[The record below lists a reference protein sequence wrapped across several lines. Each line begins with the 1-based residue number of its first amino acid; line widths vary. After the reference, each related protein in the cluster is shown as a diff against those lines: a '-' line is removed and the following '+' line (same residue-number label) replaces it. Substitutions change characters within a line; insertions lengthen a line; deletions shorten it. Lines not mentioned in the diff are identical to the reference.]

1 MRIMQKPELLAPA
14 GSLEK
19 GKMALLYGADAL
31 YLGGTNF
38 GLRAF
43 ASNFDKETMREMIE
57 YAHSLNKKIY
67 VTVNIVPHNED
78 LINLPEYL
86 LELQE
91 LKVDALIISDLGV
104 WNIAKNTVPQM
115 PLHVSTQANTSNW
128 SAVEMWQKLGAD
140 RVVLARELGLTEI
153 AEIKDKTKM
162 ELEVF
167 VHGAM
172 CISHSGRCLLSN
184 YMAGRDANKGAC
196 VQACRWKYSL
206 VEENRPNEHFP
217 VLEDERGTYI
227 FNSKDL
233 CLINY
238 VPELIKA
245 GVDSFKIEGRMK
257 SMHYVASVVSVYRQA
272 IDSYFAAPENYIVQ
286 EKWLEELAKVSHRS
300 YTQGF
305 MTGKTDENSQVYTT
319 SSYQQTHDFVGLTV
333 KYDALAKR
341 LYIEQRNNI
350 KNGEELEILQPNGK
364 LLSLVLVDMQDDKG
378 QEISVAPHPRQIIS
392 VPYLQFVAEN
402 SLVRRKINV

>member
-1 MRIMQKPELLAPA
+1 MQKPELLAPA

-115 PLHVSTQANTSNW
+115 SLHVSTQANTSNW

-350 KNGEELEILQPNGK
+350 KSGEELEILQPNGK

>member
-115 PLHVSTQANTSNW
+115 SLHVSTQANTSNW

-350 KNGEELEILQPNGK
+350 KSGEELEILQPNGK

>member
-43 ASNFDKETMREMIE
+43 ASNFDKETMREMVE

-115 PLHVSTQANTSNW
+115 SLHVSTQANTSNW

-140 RVVLARELGLTEI
+140 RVVLARELGLKEI

>member
-43 ASNFDKETMREMIE
+43 ASNFDKETMREMVE

-350 KNGEELEILQPNGK
+350 KSGEELEILQPNGK
-364 LLSLVLVDMQDDKG
+364 ILSLVLVDMQDDKG

>member
-333 KYDALAKR
+333 KYDDLAKR

-350 KNGEELEILQPNGK
+350 KSGEELEILQPNGK

>member
-350 KNGEELEILQPNGK
+350 KSGEELEILQPNGK
-364 LLSLVLVDMQDDKG
+364 ILSLVLVDMQDDKG

-392 VPYLQFVAEN
+392 VPYPQFVAEN

>member
-128 SAVEMWQKLGAD
+128 SAVEMWQKLVAD

-350 KNGEELEILQPNGK
+350 KIGEELEILQPNGK

>member
-196 VQACRWKYSL
+196 VQACRWKYRL

>member
-43 ASNFDKETMREMIE
+43 ASNFDKETMREMVE

-115 PLHVSTQANTSNW
+115 SLHVSTQANTSNW

-140 RVVLARELGLTEI
+140 RVVLARELGLKEI

-350 KNGEELEILQPNGK
+350 KSGEELEILQPNGK

>member
-43 ASNFDKETMREMIE
+43 ASNFDKETMREMVE

>member
-272 IDSYFAAPENYIVQ
+272 IDSYFEGPENYIVQ

-333 KYDALAKR
+333 KYDDLAKR

-350 KNGEELEILQPNGK
+350 KIGEELEILQPNGK
-364 LLSLVLVDMQDDKG
+364 ILSLVLVDMQDDKG

-392 VPYLQFVAEN
+392 VPYPQFVAEN

>member
-350 KNGEELEILQPNGK
+350 KIGEELEILQPNGK

>member
-350 KNGEELEILQPNGK
+350 KSGEELEILQPNGK

>member
-43 ASNFDKETMREMIE
+43 ASNFDKETMREMVE

-115 PLHVSTQANTSNW
+115 SLHVSTQANTSNW

-140 RVVLARELGLTEI
+140 RVVLARELGLKEI

-286 EKWLEELAKVSHRS
+286 EKCLEELAKVSHRS

-350 KNGEELEILQPNGK
+350 KSGEELEILQPNGK

-392 VPYLQFVAEN
+392 VPYPQFVAEN

>member
-1 MRIMQKPELLAPA
+1 MRKPELLAPA

-31 YLGGTNF
+31 YLGGASF

-43 ASNFDKETMREMIE
+43 AANFDTATMREMVE
-57 YAHSLNKKIY
+57 YAHALNKKIY
-67 VTVNIVPHNED
+67 VTVNIIPHNED
-78 LINLPEYL
+78 LETLPAYL

-91 LKVDALIISDLGV
+91 AKVDALIISDLGV
-104 WNIAKNTVPQM
+104 WNIARKTIPTM
-115 PLHVSTQANTSNW
+115 ALHVSTQANTCNW
-128 SAVEMWQKLGAD
+128 SAVEMWQELGAE
-140 RVVLARELGLTEI
+140 RVVLARELGLSEI
-153 AEIKDKTKM
+153 KEIKDKTKM

-206 VEENRPNEHFP
+206 VEENRPNEYFP

-233 CLINY
+233 CLIEC
-238 VPELIKA
+238 VPELIAA

-272 IDSYFAAPENYIVQ
+272 IDSYFADPANYVVQ
-286 EKWLEELAKVSHRS
+286 EKWLIELAKVSHRS
-300 YTQGF
+300 YTKGF
-305 MTGKTDENSQVYTT
+305 MEGKTDENSQVYGT

-333 KYDALAKR
+333 SYDSGKQR
-341 LYIEQRNNI
+341 LYIEQRNNL
-350 KNGEELEILQPNGK
+350 KLGEELEILQPDGK
-364 LLSLVLVDMQDDKG
+364 IIVLMLEDMRDDKE
-378 QEISVAPHPRQIIS
+378 QEISVAPHPQQRFS
-392 VPYLQFVAEN
+392 VAYPEFVAEN

>member
-43 ASNFDKETMREMIE
+43 ASNFDKETMREMVE

-115 PLHVSTQANTSNW
+115 SLHVSTQANTSNW

-140 RVVLARELGLTEI
+140 RVVLARELGLKEI

-333 KYDALAKR
+333 KYDDLAKR

-364 LLSLVLVDMQDDKG
+364 ILSLVLVDMQDDKG

>member
-257 SMHYVASVVSVYRQA
+257 SMHYVASVVSVYRQS

-350 KNGEELEILQPNGK
+350 KSGEELEILQPNGK

>member
-1 MRIMQKPELLAPA
+1 MQKPELLAPA

-43 ASNFDKETMREMIE
+43 AANFDKKTMQEMVD
-57 YAHSLNKKIY
+57 YAHLLKKKIY
-67 VTVNIVPHNED
+67 VTVNIVPHNDD
-78 LINLPEYL
+78 LENLPTYL

-91 LKVDALIISDLGV
+91 LQIDALIVSDLGV
-104 WNIAKNTVPQM
+104 WNIARKTVPNM
-115 PLHVSTQANTSNW
+115 PLHVSTQANTCNW
-128 SAVEMWQKLGAD
+128 SAVEMWKNLGAE
-140 RVVLARELGLTEI
+140 RVVLARELGLEEITEI
-153 AEIKDKTKM
+153 KAKTQM

-206 VEENRPNEHFP
+206 IEENRPNEHFP
-217 VLEDERGTYI
+217 VMEDERGTYI

-272 IDSYFAAPENYIVQ
+272 IDSYFADPENYVVQ

-300 YTQGF
+300 YTEGF
-305 MTGKTDENSQVYTT
+305 MTGKTDENSQVYAT
-319 SSYQQTHDFVGLTV
+319 SSYQQTHDFVGLIM
-333 KYDALAKR
+333 KYDLDNKR

-350 KNGEELEILQPNGK
+350 KSGEELEILQPDGK
-364 LLSLVLVDMQDDKG
+364 LLLLTLSEMQDDKG

-392 VPYLQFVAEN
+392 IPYSQFVAEN